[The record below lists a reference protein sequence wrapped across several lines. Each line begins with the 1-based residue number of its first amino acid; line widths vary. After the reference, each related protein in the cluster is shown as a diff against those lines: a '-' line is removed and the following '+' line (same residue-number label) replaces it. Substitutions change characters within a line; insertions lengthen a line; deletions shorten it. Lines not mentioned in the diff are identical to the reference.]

1 MTRSRVRL
9 FVVIVIAGAS
19 LGAAG
24 FLALN
29 DSKSKKLDFSRV
41 PGVVVHRLPVPSLAD
56 RLARRAVY
64 TASPSIAV
72 LSAGDYLITDN
83 LFGAGSEAD
92 RSGTTQVFRS
102 RDRGQSWELITVIR
116 DMKRGSLFVHGDD
129 VYLFG
134 YRAAPG
140 DLLIRRSQDGGLSW
154 SEPHD
159 ESDGLLR
166 RGTFGGTPNRPVIH
180 DGRIWIAVSGKRVM
194 SAPVESDLL
203 RADSWTLSSRADT
216 SRGPFGKEAVIT
228 EAQIVASPET
238 GVVVMPK
245 IGGKAFT
252 ALLRAGKDPGKLRDP
267 RAEDWVSFPGGEKK
281 FAAGFDPVTGSFFAL
296 SNPVLPAYEDSGWPP
311 EMIRNAAALLV
322 SRDLRE
328 WRVAT
333 IFLETPQVDYE
344 AFQYLSYDIDGDDLV
359 IASRTAF
366 AIGDGRPPRGHD
378 SNLTT
383 FHRIENFRR
392 YLAPDDKDKK

>member
-1 MTRSRVRL
+1 
-9 FVVIVIAGAS
+9 
-19 LGAAG
+19 
-24 FLALN
+24 
-29 DSKSKKLDFSRV
+29 
-41 PGVVVHRLPVPSLAD
+41 
-56 RLARRAVY
+56 
-64 TASPSIAV
+64 
-72 LSAGDYLITDN
+72 
-83 LFGAGSEAD
+83 
-92 RSGTTQVFRS
+92 
-102 RDRGQSWELITVIR
+102 RGQSWELITVMR
-116 DMKRGSLFVHGDD
+116 DMKRGSLFVQGDD

-134 YRAAPG
+134 FRAARG
-140 DLLIRRSQDGGLSW
+140 DLLLRRSRDGGLSW

-180 DGRIWIAVSGKRVM
+180 DGRIWLAVSGRRVM

-216 SRGPFGKEAVIT
+216 SRGPFGKNAVIT

-245 IGGKAFT
+245 IGGEAYT
-252 ALLRAGKDPGKLRDP
+252 ALLRAGKDPRKLRDP
-267 RAEDWVSFPGGEKK
+267 QAEDWVSFPGGEKK
-281 FAAGFDPVTGSFFAL
+281 FAAGFDHVTASFFAL

-322 SRDLRE
+322 SQDLRE

-344 AFQYLSYDIDGDDLV
+344 AFQYLSYDIDGDDLI

-366 AIGDGRPPRGHD
+366 TIGDGKPPRGHD